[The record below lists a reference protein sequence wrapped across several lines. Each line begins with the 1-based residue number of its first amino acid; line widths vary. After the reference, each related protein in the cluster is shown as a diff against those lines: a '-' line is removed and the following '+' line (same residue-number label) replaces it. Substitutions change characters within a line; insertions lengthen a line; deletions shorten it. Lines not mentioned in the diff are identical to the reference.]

1 MYSHL
6 HIITIYNV
14 VKGSCSENFVIL
26 AEKCPWEIV
35 LKEIKR
41 EKESLNSVWWYDS
54 RYGI

>member
-6 HIITIYNV
+6 HMITIYSV